1 MTLNLGL
8 ANLIGLLIIVA
19 GVAGFVIAGR
29 RNASRKSSTHKG
41 E

>member
-8 ANLIGLLIIVA
+8 ANVIGLLIILA

-29 RNASRKSSTHKG
+29 RNASRKSSTNKG

>member
-8 ANLIGLLIIVA
+8 ANVIGLLIIIA

-29 RNASRKSSTHKG
+29 RNTSRNSSTRKG
-41 E
+41 D

>member
-8 ANLIGLLIIVA
+8 ANVIGLLIIIA
-19 GVAGFVIAGR
+19 GIVGFVVAGR
-29 RNASRKSSTHKG
+29 RNRSTRKG